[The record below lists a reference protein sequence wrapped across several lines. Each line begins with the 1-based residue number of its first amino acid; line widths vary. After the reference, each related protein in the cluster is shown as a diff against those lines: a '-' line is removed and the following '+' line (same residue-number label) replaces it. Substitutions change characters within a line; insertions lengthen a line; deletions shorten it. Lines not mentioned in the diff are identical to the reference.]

1 MEMPPELKPLISNLS
16 PEESDEL
23 SAFIARL
30 PADDDE
36 IRRLIFENLD
46 GLIRAVALNCPS

>member
-1 MEMPPELKPLISNLS
+1 MEMPLELKPLISSLS

-23 SAFIARL
+23 SAFIASL

-36 IRRLIFENLD
+36 IRTLIFENLD
-46 GLIRAVALNCPS
+46 VLIRTVALNHPN